1 MRRATSW
8 WDGERLRV
16 FKFQST
22 LSMRRATL
30 HVQHQYQRPD
40 RISIHALHEESDS
53 GMRELT
59 AHLDISIHALHEE
72 SDSAPI
78 EGISRIMISIHAL
91 HEESDTCAT
100 WLMIIGEFQST
111 LSMRRATA
119 AHRAAAARK
128 AISIHAL
135 HEESDRRV
143 EGRGPAA
150 YISIHALHEESD
162 VDVGLGGPA
171 RVISIHALARLW
183 LPGPGGIS
191 IHALHEESDPVPR

>member
-40 RISIHALHEESDS
+40 R
-53 GMRELT
+53 
-59 AHLDISIHALHEE
+59 
-72 SDSAPI
+72 
-78 EGISRIMISIHAL
+78 ISIHAL

>member
-59 AHLDISIHALHEE
+59 AHLD
-72 SDSAPI
+72 
-78 EGISRIMISIHAL
+78 ISIHAL

-191 IHALHEESDPVPR
+191 IHALHEESDWCSASIPC